1 METIKEIQTE
11 IIEEFEMFDD
21 WMQKYEYLID
31 LGKELVPI
39 EEQYKTEDNLIKGC
53 QSRVWLHAQQ
63 QDGKINY
70 TADSD
75 AIMTKGIIAILIRV
89 LSGQKAE
96 EIVSADLS
104 FIDTIGLKEQL
115 SATRANGLVSMI
127 KKIGLSLAAITLTL
141 TLAAVAV
148 GYYWYSNAAV
158 FGASM
163 TPAQQRSYITS
174 SNFSETLFIN
184 QINTD
189 MDQTFGLMAGAL
201 WDYVTA
207 EGLAPEHNLEIVK
220 ADPSQLN
227 NANNKTQLM
236 WLGHSSFLL
245 QSANQTLLFDPIFS
259 DTAAPH
265 PALV

>member
-127 KKIGLSLAAITLTL
+127 KKIKLYALA
-141 TLAAVAV
+141 
-148 GYYWYSNAAV
+148 
-158 FGASM
+158 
-163 TPAQQRSYITS
+163 
-174 SNFSETLFIN
+174 
-184 QINTD
+184 
-189 MDQTFGLMAGAL
+189 
-201 WDYVTA
+201 
-207 EGLAPEHNLEIVK
+207 LE
-220 ADPSQLN
+220 N
-227 NANNKTQLM
+227 RC
-236 WLGHSSFLL
+236 
-245 QSANQTLLFDPIFS
+245 
-259 DTAAPH
+259 
-265 PALV
+265 